1 MCREQSFRKRSFRP
15 DSEAVLRPNSEA
27 VLSEAVLQPIRVVE
41 PPAKRHKGSSRRMSN
56 RFECGG
62 KCSKEACQYVGER
75 QGDLDNHLGK
85 NKTRC
90 PECGSIHSQKRNMIA
105 HYRRKHPENLN
116 DDGSSKC
123 HDNIPPKGAA
133 RLSIPESYK
142 TKVTS
147 EQWKQLKD
155 GGGYAFLVAM
165 VKGCL
170 QNDLGNK
177 RAQPFTDEELKYC
190 RDVLKDNTR
199 YHTLAR
205 DVLDYVLQR
214 DMLTPG
220 ARDEAGGILPQGI
233 VLRPHGGVF
242 ALGLDRR
249 DNARPHFL
257 KGVPT
262 VGDHSNLRLVAKAIN
277 TRANVVVSHGNQ
289 ACEFLRQAMRQPVT
303 QEQKKA
309 AWSREQS
316 ATKTVDGKTVINA
329 AYNSCGTA
337 FYSDELCRAQFGDID
352 TLFRYGLELWAKQGL
367 LCNLSGILLQGND
380 CEDSKA
386 EDSEAVRAEDSEAVR
401 TKASLPVQTE
411 ALLPKHSFFKMSL
424 DAIVPTRGH
433 VRGNLQWVCWG
444 LNSTNRDKTK
454 RCHDE
459 NDPDSAWTR
468 ETLAAYLGIC

>member
-1 MCREQSFRKRSFRP
+1 MCKRRT
-15 DSEAVLRPNSEA
+15 
-27 VLSEAVLQPIRVVE
+27 SEAVLQPICVVK
-41 PPAKRHKGSSRRMSN
+41 PPAKRHKALGGQLRCPDGSFASYRRMKN

-62 KCSKEACQYVGER
+62 KCGKEACQYVG
-75 QGDLDNHLGK
+75 QSKGNLDNHLGK
-85 NKTRC
+85 DKTRC
-90 PECGSIHSQKRNMIA
+90 PECRSIYSDKSHMIA
-105 HYRRKHPENLN
+105 HYRKQHPEKLN

-123 HDNIPPKGAA
+123 HDIIRPKGAA

-142 TKVTS
+142 SQVTS
-147 EQWKQLKD
+147 EQWKQLKHE
-155 GGGYAFLVAM
+155 GGYAFLVQM
-165 VKGCL
+165 VKRCIE
-170 QNDLGNK
+170 NDLGDK

-190 RDVLKDNTR
+190 RDVLKDNTQ

-214 DMLTPG
+214 GMLTPG

-289 ACEFLRQAMRQPVT
+289 TCDFLRQAMRQPVT
-303 QEQKKA
+303 QEQRKA

-316 ATKTVDGKTVINA
+316 ATKMVDGKQVINA
-329 AYNSCGTA
+329 AYSSCHSA
-337 FYSDELCRAQFGDID
+337 FYRDELCRNQFGNID
-352 TLFRYGLELWAKQGL
+352 ALFRYGLELWEEQGL
-367 LCNLSGILLQGND
+367 LCDLSGILLQGND
-380 CEDSKA
+380 CEDRKAA
-386 EDSEAVRAEDSEAVR
+386 EDSEAVRAV
-401 TKASLPVQTE
+401 ASLPVQTK
-411 ALLPKHSFFKMSL
+411 ASLPKHSFFKMSL

-444 LNSTNRDKTK
+444 LNSTNCDKTK

-459 NDPDSAWTR
+459 DDPDSAWTR
-468 ETLAAYLGIC
+468 ETLAAYVDINQP

>member
-1 MCREQSFRKRSFRP
+1 M
-15 DSEAVLRPNSEA
+15 A
-27 VLSEAVLQPIRVVE
+27 
-41 PPAKRHKGSSRRMSN
+41 N

-62 KCSKEACQYVGER
+62 KCGKEACQYVGQR
-75 QGDLDNHLGK
+75 QGNLDDHLGK

-90 PECGSIHSQKRNMIA
+90 PECGSIYSQNGHMIA
-105 HYRRKHPENLN
+105 HYRKQHPENLN
-116 DDGSSKC
+116 GDGSSKY
-123 HDNIPPKGAA
+123 HDIPPKRAT

-147 EQWKQLKD
+147 DEQWKQLKD
-155 GGGYAFLVAM
+155 KGGYAFLVEM
-165 VKGCL
+165 VKSCL
-170 QNDLGNK
+170 RHDRDEK
-177 RAQPFTDEELKYC
+177 RAQPFADEDLRYC
-190 RDVLKDNTR
+190 RDVLKDNKR

-220 ARDEAGGILPQGI
+220 ARDEAGGILPHGV

-262 VGDHSNLRLVAKAIN
+262 VGDDSNLRLVAKAIN

-289 ACEFLRQAMRQPVT
+289 TCDFLRQAMRQPVT

-316 ATKTVDGKTVINA
+316 ATKKVDGKTVNNT
-329 AYNSCGTA
+329 AYNSCATA
-337 FYSDELCRAQFGDID
+337 FRDDELCRAQFGDID
-352 TLFRYGLELWAKQGL
+352 TLFRYGLELWEEQGL
-367 LCNLSGILLQGND
+367 LCDLSGILLQGND
-380 CEDSKA
+380 CE
-386 EDSEAVRAEDSEAVR
+386 
-401 TKASLPVQTE
+401 
-411 ALLPKHSFFKMSL
+411 HSFFKMSL

-433 VRGNLQWVCWG
+433 VRGNLRWVCQG
-444 LNSTNRDKTK
+444 LNSINHDKTK

-459 NDPDSAWTR
+459 DDPDSAWTR
-468 ETLAAYLGIC
+468 ETLAAYLGINPSAIRRCHNLNFTSRDVLSPRG